1 MSWLPPVLVGQA
13 PADAPTEIVTPEVDW
28 AAFLPLLA
36 LLVGAVLLITV
47 TSLMRDRLVPGFTAL
62 FTIVTAAA
70 AIVAAVPLWLRVT
83 DEADGAFSTLG
94 GSFGV
99 DGFSVFIT
107 IVICVAVILAALL
120 MDGFLRREGQEGP
133 ELYVLVLLAAAG
145 GVVMAGANDL
155 IILFV
160 GLETLSIAAY
170 VMAAMDRRRAES
182 QEAGLKYFV
191 LGAFSSAFFL
201 YGIAFVYGATGSVNF
216 LAISDFL
223 ADTYLVQNGL
233 LLVGFALLLV
243 GLGFKVAAVPFHTWT
258 PDVYEGAPTPVVAFM
273 ASGVKAAGFAALIR
287 VFVLTFG
294 PFRGDWQ
301 PIIYALAVATLLV
314 GALLAIVQTD
324 VKRMLAYSSINHA
337 GFMLVGV
344 QAASDRGISAV
355 AFYLAA
361 YTFLVAGSFAV
372 VTVVGRTGDR
382 RHSITE
388 YRGLSRNRPLLAG
401 VFTFLLLAQ
410 AGVPFTSGFFAK
422 FEIIGAA
429 ADARSFVLAL
439 IAMISA
445 VIAAYLYL
453 RLVVIMGMQPE
464 AEASAVGAD
473 EEPIEVPWATG
484 LAIGAAAVVTL
495 VVGVF
500 PSILLDWADQA
511 LPALTAAVGG

>member
-1 MSWLPPVLVGQA
+1 
-13 PADAPTEIVTPEVDW
+13 
-28 AAFLPLLA
+28 
-36 LLVGAVLLITV
+36 
-47 TSLMRDRLVPGFTAL
+47 
-62 FTIVTAAA
+62 
-70 AIVAAVPLWLRVT
+70 
-83 DEADGAFSTLG
+83 
-94 GSFGV
+94 
-99 DGFSVFIT
+99 
-107 IVICVAVILAALL
+107 
-120 MDGFLRREGQEGP
+120 
-133 ELYVLVLLAAAG
+133 
-145 GVVMAGANDL
+145 
-155 IILFV
+155 
-160 GLETLSIAAY
+160 
-170 VMAAMDRRRAES
+170 MDRRRAES